1 MMKKTVIHILA
12 GLTLA
17 MLLAGCA
24 ATRSGGEAS
33 AGGINPAES
42 TTPRQASAASE
53 SADDAAADWTE
64 AVGKGKIGFQMPD
77 FSVPTVSGE
86 TFTLSQT
93 LKERELVLINLWA
106 SWCGP
111 CVHEFPFLQQA
122 YEANQDRV
130 DVIALSVEQGDSL
143 EKLKQFS
150 EENHVSF
157 QIGQDENL
165 RLAQCF
171 NVTSIPTSLLVDRS
185 GKVVWM
191 QTGAMRSAEDVKRLF
206 ERYGVNFIVQ
216 EKVKQHPDLQ
226 RVNATS
232 LNSMRLYTY
241 RHLDGSCEF
250 LYPFAHMRFG
260 GKGAIKDNVS
270 QGGGTCLIHPDGRVD
285 DKVFRFK
292 RMDVSSLKQETGVE
306 GLVVPNYQAVIDAL
320 LRLHA
325 RLPYFDFVGWDV
337 TVLPDGEPLL
347 IEFNLVPS
355 VEGPQMMAGP
365 MFGDCLEE
373 VLDRARKVVCD
384 RVQSNKKSFAKG
396 FRFYL
401 HMQ

>member
-1 MMKKTVIHILA
+1 MSQFINSNKEFYWGDWYFKNHVMANDFDYKAHKKELSPYFELRDFKVSMMFADYFSSLNGIKSDRYLSMDVYYFYVIPALNRHDFKDAYLDKNIYSLLYPDVKQPLTIVKNMH
-12 GLTLA
+12 GLFYVN
-17 MLLAGCA
+17 
-24 ATRSGGEAS
+24 GEEV
-33 AGGINPAES
+33 NLE
-42 TTPRQASAASE
+42 QAVKAVCQ
-53 SADDAAADWTE
+53 ADKE
-64 AVGKGKIGFQMPD
+64 LIVK
-77 FSVPTVSGE
+77 PTVETCNGE
-86 TFTLSQT
+86 
-93 LKERELVLINLWA
+93 
-106 SWCGP
+106 G
-111 CVHEFPFLQQA
+111 
-122 YEANQDRV
+122 
-130 DVIALSVEQGDSL
+130 VEQICGLDAEGVKAL
-143 EKLKQFS
+143 
-150 EENHVSF
+150 F
-157 QIGQDENL
+157 QN
-165 RLAQCF
+165 
-171 NVTSIPTSLLVDRS
+171 
-185 GKVVWM
+185 
-191 QTGAMRSAEDVKRLF
+191 
-206 ERYGVNFIVQ
+206 YGFNFIVQ
-216 EKVKQHPDLQ
+216 EKVRQHPDLQ
-226 RVNATS
+226 QVNPTS

-241 RHLDGSCEF
+241 RRLDGTYAF

-306 GLVVPNYQAVIDAL
+306 GLVVPNYQVVIDTL

-325 RLPYFDFVGWDV
+325 RLPYFDYVGWDV

>member
-1 MMKKTVIHILA
+1 MPDYINSNKEYYWGDWYFKSHVMPADFDYKARKKELSPFYGERGFKVSMMFADYYSRLNGIFSDRYLPMDVYYFYVIPSLNRYDFKDAYLDKNVYSVLFPDVKQPLA
-12 GLTLA
+12 VVKNMNGLYYRE
-17 MLLAGCA
+17 GQQVSVDEA
-24 ATRSGGEAS
+24 A
-33 AGGINPAES
+33 
-42 TTPRQASAASE
+42 
-53 SADDAAADWTE
+53 E
-64 AVGKGKIGFQMPD
+64 AVIGTAVELMIK
-77 FSVPTVSGE
+77 PTVETCNGE
-86 TFTLSQT
+86 
-93 LKERELVLINLWA
+93 
-106 SWCGP
+106 G
-111 CVHEFPFLQQA
+111 
-122 YEANQDRV
+122 
-130 DVIALSVEQGDSL
+130 VEQVAAGS
-143 EKLKQFS
+143 
-150 EENHVSF
+150 
-157 QIGQDENL
+157 
-165 RLAQCF
+165 
-171 NVTSIPTSLLVDRS
+171 VD
-185 GKVVWM
+185 
-191 QTGAMRSAEDVKRLF
+191 DVKRLF

-306 GLVVPNYQAVIDAL
+306 GLVVPNYQAVIDTL